1 MHVELRD
8 GCFKVF
14 YAVINDAAVTVV
26 CSNPPC
32 ETHETG
38 TTNTATVASA
48 NIGGSNRVCSNPP
61 CEMHETGTTNTATV
75 ATANI
80 LGNNQVCSNPPCEM
94 HETGTTNTATV
105 ASASMSQ
112 QLQVSSWSLFFS
124 VVPTQLESTLLSHS
138 VIIED
143 QLTVHV
149 VVIGAHSQVCKT
161 V

>member
-1 MHVELRD
+1 MHAELHD
-8 GCFKVF
+8 GCFKVV
-14 YAVINDAAVTVV
+14 YAIINDAAVTMV

-48 NIGGSNRVCSNPP
+48 
-61 CEMHETGTTNTATV
+61 
-75 ATANI
+75 
-80 LGNNQVCSNPPCEM
+80 
-94 HETGTTNTATV
+94 
-105 ASASMSQ
+105 SMRQ
-112 QLQVSSWSLFFS
+112 ELQVSSWSLMPLFFLS

-138 VIIED
+138 VTTED